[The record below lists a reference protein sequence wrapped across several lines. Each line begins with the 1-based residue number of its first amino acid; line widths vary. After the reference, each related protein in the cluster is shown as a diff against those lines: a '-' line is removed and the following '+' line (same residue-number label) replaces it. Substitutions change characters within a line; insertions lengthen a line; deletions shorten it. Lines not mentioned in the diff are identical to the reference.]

1 MFAPTPS
8 ADEQR
13 LRSLT
18 EDFNHRYGEHWSLDQ
33 LPDNERRRYEFLRDK
48 VCLQKELSRPD
59 SPLNSL
65 MNDAA
70 PLNGDPS

>member
-1 MFAPTPS
+1 MSAPTLS
-8 ADEQR
+8 TDEQR
-13 LRSLT
+13 LHSLT
-18 EDFNHRYGEHWSLDQ
+18 EDFDRRYGEHWSLDQ
-33 LPDNERRRYEFLRDK
+33 LPGSERRRYEFLRDK